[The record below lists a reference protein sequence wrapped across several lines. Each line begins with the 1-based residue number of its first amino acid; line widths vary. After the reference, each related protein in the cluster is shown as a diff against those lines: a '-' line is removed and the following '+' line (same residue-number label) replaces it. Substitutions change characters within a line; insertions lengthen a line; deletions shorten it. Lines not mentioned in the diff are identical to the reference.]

1 MQVEFTINMLGAEME
16 TTQTNNFGAIVKKW
30 LPLVVVVALLVAG
43 YFAGLQ
49 EYFSLSN
56 IIKHRASIAEF
67 VSGNLIIASLA
78 YMMLY
83 IIVVATSFP
92 GASVLTITSGFI
104 FGVVYGG
111 ILTVIGA
118 TIGAIVIFLIAKT
131 SFGDFLQA
139 KAGAFINKM
148 IEGFQKNAFQY
159 LLTLRLTPLF
169 PFWVVNIVPAML
181 NMKLSSYALATLLG
195 IIPGTFAIAYIGAGL
210 DSVIAAQEAVNPG
223 CANAGT
229 CSIDPKALITKDI
242 IFALAGLA
250 FLSFLP
256 FIISKFKGTKTNSA
270 VETASSSK

>member
-1 MQVEFTINMLGAEME
+1 ME
-16 TTQTNNFGAIVKKW
+16 KSKTTGLVGILKKW
-30 LPLVVVVALLVAG
+30 LPLVAVVALLVGG
-43 YFAGLQ
+43 YLAGLQ

-67 VSGNLIIASLA
+67 VSNNIVTASFS
-78 YMMLY
+78 YMLLY
-83 IIVVATSFP
+83 VLVVATSFP

-104 FGVVYGG
+104 FGVVFGG
-111 ILTVIGA
+111 FLTVIGA
-118 TIGAIVIFLIAKT
+118 TLGAVIIFLIAKT
-131 SFGDFLQA
+131 SFGDFLQQ
-139 KAGAFINKM
+139 KAGGFINKM

-181 NMKLSSYALATLLG
+181 NMKLSSYTIATLIG

-242 IFALAGLA
+242 LFALGGLA
-250 FLSFLP
+250 LLSFLP
-256 FIISKFKGTKTNSA
+256 FIISKLKGSGSA
-270 VETASSSK
+270 ETAEPTSTK

>member
-1 MQVEFTINMLGAEME
+1 
-16 TTQTNNFGAIVKKW
+16 
-30 LPLVVVVALLVAG
+30 
-43 YFAGLQ
+43 
-49 EYFSLSN
+49 
-56 IIKHRASIAEF
+56 
-67 VSGNLIIASLA
+67 
-78 YMMLY
+78 
-83 IIVVATSFP
+83 
-92 GASVLTITSGFI
+92 
-104 FGVVYGG
+104 
-111 ILTVIGA
+111 
-118 TIGAIVIFLIAKT
+118 
-131 SFGDFLQA
+131 
-139 KAGAFINKM
+139 M

-195 IIPGTFAIAYIGAGL
+195 IIPGTFAIAYIGVGL

-256 FIISKFKGTKTNSA
+256 FIISKLKGAKASTA
-270 VETASSSK
+270 VESASSSK